1 MADPKNQAADP
12 AEAKTAD
19 AAAVQGATPDVK
31 ETAATETDVN
41 PVEAK
46 TADAKETDAKPVEAK
61 TADAKDAGS
70 KQAGAKKA
78 DAKKAKP
85 DAGYTPRLKAD
96 YEERIAAAMTEKFG
110 YKNKLEVPRLD
121 KVVVNMGVGEA
132 TQDKKK
138 VEQAAAEMELI
149 AGQKPV
155 IAKAKKSIA
164 QFKLREGMP
173 IGCKVTLRRDRMY
186 EFVDRLV
193 TVALPRVR
201 DFRGLN
207 PRSFDGRGNYAMGLK
222 EQIIFPEINYD
233 QIDKVRGMDIIITTT
248 AKTDE
253 EARELLRL
261 FNFPFPAEAEAQQA
275 A

>member
-1 MADPKNQAADP
+1 MADKEKKVEEVQETPTEQVEVERVGEAEK
-12 AEAKTAD
+12 AEAEAIEALPKVEE
-19 AAAVQGATPDVK
+19 AAVPKAEK
-31 ETAATETDVN
+31 
-41 PVEAK
+41 
-46 TADAKETDAKPVEAK
+46 TDAKPSK
-61 TADAKDAGS
+61 TPK
-70 KQAGAKKA
+70 
-78 DAKKAKP
+78 
-85 DAGYTPRLKAD
+85 GYKPRLKAD
-96 YEERIAAAMTEKFG
+96 YEDRIVKAMTEKFG
-110 YKNKLEVPRLD
+110 YKNRLEVPKLD
-121 KVVVNMGVGEA
+121 KIVINMGVGEA

-138 VEQAAAEMELI
+138 VEAAAAEMQAI

-173 IGCKVTLRRDRMY
+173 IGCKVTLRRDRMF
-186 EFVDRLV
+186 EFLDRLV
-193 TVALPRVR
+193 TIALPRVR

-207 PRSFDGRGNYAMGLK
+207 PKSFDGRGNYAMGLK

-233 QIDKVRGMDIIITTT
+233 QIDKVRGMDIIVTTT

-261 FNFPFPAEAEAQQA
+261 FNFPFPRDEEQKQA

>member
-1 MADPKNQAADP
+1 MADEKNKVEEAQEPVTEVELVGDAAK
-12 AEAKTAD
+12 AEAEAIEARPKAEK
-19 AAAVQGATPDVK
+19 AEAPKPEKVAEKPSK
-31 ETAATETDVN
+31 KPTDY
-41 PVEAK
+41 A
-46 TADAKETDAKPVEAK
+46 
-61 TADAKDAGS
+61 
-70 KQAGAKKA
+70 
-78 DAKKAKP
+78 
-85 DAGYTPRLKAD
+85 PRLKAD
-96 YEERIAAAMTEKFG
+96 YGERIVPAMIERFG

-121 KVVVNMGVGEA
+121 KIVVNMGVGDA
-132 TQDKKK
+132 TQDKKR
-138 VEQAAAEMELI
+138 VETAAAEMQQI

-155 IAKAKKSIA
+155 ITKAKKSIA

-186 EFVDRLV
+186 EFLDRLV
-193 TVALPRVR
+193 TIALPRVR

-207 PRSFDGRGNYAMGLK
+207 PKSFDGRGNYAMGLK

-233 QIDKVRGMDIIITTT
+233 QIDKVRGMDVIVTTT

-261 FNFPFPAEAEAQQA
+261 FNFPFPQEEQKQA